1 MKKMIKTLSVCMS
14 AMLAG
19 KPAFALP
26 LTASAAEITS
36 DGVIDSRDVTQLQ
49 IWLSGK

>member
-14 AMLAG
+14 AMLVVMS
-19 KPAFALP
+19 AFALP
-26 LTASAAEITS
+26 LTASAV

-49 IWLSGK
+49 ILLAN